1 MFRIQNTK
9 NLAVTLTLCF
19 VIHFV
24 TGQDTKNRIFTASEI
39 SLQTATGNIYGTL
52 TVPNRE
58 TTCSVVLIIAG
69 SGPTDR
75 DGNNTFGLKTD
86 TYKQLAECLAKKG
99 IASLRYDK
107 RGIAA
112 SKEAMKSEKELI
124 FENYIE
130 DAKAWISLLK
140 SDNRFSKIIILGHS
154 EGSLIGMVAAQQT
167 VVDQFIS
174 IAGIGRPA
182 DKVLQE
188 QLKGKLPAKLE
199 EESDRVLDSL
209 LNGIQV
215 TSVSKELYS
224 LYRPSVQPYMIS
236 WLKYD
241 PAVEIKKL
249 SIPVLIIQGTTDIQV
264 SVNDAQLLS
273 AAKPDAECIIIKN
286 MNHVLKKSS
295 SALKEN
301 MDTYAKPELPLMKG
315 LTKNIILFIENH

>member
-1 MFRIQNTK
+1 MFRFQDTKNLTVILSIIFITHIVSGQNTK
-9 NLAVTLTLCF
+9 NNA
-19 VIHFV
+19 
-24 TGQDTKNRIFTASEI
+24 FTVSEI
-39 SLQTATGNIYGTL
+39 TLQTATGNIYGTL
-52 TVPNRE
+52 TLPNKE
-58 TTCSVVLIIAG
+58 TTCPVVLIIAG

-86 TYKQLAECLAKKG
+86 TYKQLAESLAKEG

-130 DAKAWISLLK
+130 DAKDWISLLK
-140 SDNRFSKIIILGHS
+140 SDKRFSKIIVLGHS

-167 VVDQFIS
+167 GVAQFIS

-199 EESDRVLDSL
+199 EESNRVLDSL
-209 LNGIQV
+209 LNGFQV
-215 TSVSKELYS
+215 AHVSKELYS

-249 SIPVLIIQGTTDIQV
+249 TISVLIIQGTTDIQV
-264 SVNDAQLLS
+264 TVNDAQLLS

-295 SALKEN
+295 SDLKEN

-315 LTKNIILFIENH
+315 LTKDIISFIKKH

>member
-1 MFRIQNTK
+1 MFRIQNSK
-9 NLAVTLTLCF
+9 NLALILSIIF
-19 VIHFV
+19 VPHIIS
-24 TGQDTKNRIFTASEI
+24 GQNTKNDVFNVSEI
-39 SLQTATGNIYGTL
+39 TLQTAMGNIYGTL
-52 TVPNRE
+52 TVPNME
-58 TTCSVVLIIAG
+58 TTCPVVLIIAG

-75 DGNNTFGLKTD
+75 NGNNTFGLKTD
-86 TYKQLAECLAKKG
+86 TYKQLAESFAKKG

-130 DAKAWISLLK
+130 DAKDWISLLK
-140 SDNRFSKIIILGHS
+140 SDKRFSKIIVLGHS
-154 EGSLIGMVAAQQT
+154 EGSLIGMVAAKQID
-167 VVDQFIS
+167 VNQFIS
-174 IAGIGRPA
+174 IAGTGRPA
-182 DKVLQE
+182 DKVLKE
-188 QLKGKLPAKLE
+188 QLEDKLPTKLK
-199 EESDRVLDSL
+199 EESNRVLDSL

-215 TSVSKELYS
+215 AHVSKELYS

-273 AAKPDAECIIIKN
+273 AAKPDAECIIINN

-295 SALKEN
+295 SDLKEN
-301 MDTYAKPELPLMKG
+301 METYAKPELSLMKG
-315 LTKNIILFIENH
+315 LTKDIISFIKKH